1 MRESR
6 RGHED
11 DVILAR
17 GNQYNTGPASASH
30 SFSTKFRVLYL
41 YRTVFGESVH
51 GVINIKDEDGFEPT
65 SESTHLSLPTRYE
78 LANGF
83 TSTPSRLLGD
93 LEEKHLPQTF
103 SIATRVAHDGIRIA
117 VTSVR
122 IALSNLK
129 VQHLKDLLES
139 RRSCTCSGA
148 ST

>member
-1 MRESR
+1 MEPYSEIRARPDKR
-6 RGHED
+6 RMKM
-11 DVILAR
+11 V
-17 GNQYNTGPASASH
+17 
-30 SFSTKFRVLYL
+30 
-41 YRTVFGESVH
+41 
-51 GVINIKDEDGFEPT
+51 FEPT
-65 SESTHLSLPTRYE
+65 RESTHLSLPTRYE

-83 TSTPSRLLGD
+83 TSIPSRLLGD

-103 SIATRVAHDGIRIA
+103 SIATRVAHDGIRIV

-139 RRSCTCSGA
+139 RCSCSGA

>member
-1 MRESR
+1 M
-6 RGHED
+6 
-11 DVILAR
+11 
-17 GNQYNTGPASASH
+17 
-30 SFSTKFRVLYL
+30 
-41 YRTVFGESVH
+41 
-51 GVINIKDEDGFEPT
+51 KDEDGFEPT
-65 SESTHLSLPTRYE
+65 RESTHLSLPTRYE

-83 TSTPSRLLGD
+83 TSIPSRLLGD

-117 VTSVR
+117 VTSVHVR

-139 RRSCTCSGA
+139 RRSCSDA

>member
-1 MRESR
+1 MRHSRTRLIYTKIRYVFLVQFCLPGGRGSR
-6 RGHED
+6 R
-11 DVILAR
+11 
-17 GNQYNTGPASASH
+17 
-30 SFSTKFRVLYL
+30 
-41 YRTVFGESVH
+41 
-51 GVINIKDEDGFEPT
+51 
-65 SESTHLSLPTRYE
+65 LSTRYE

-83 TSTPSRLLGD
+83 TSIPSRLLGD

-139 RRSCTCSGA
+139 RRSCSGA